1 MVTPSEGQKSQSEG
15 HKSPSGGHKSRKR
28 GRPRRNVESYVEARR
43 RKEVALADLRRLEVV
58 QAEAKLIH
66 EEAAMKRLW
75 ELIRAER
82 EAWLNWP
89 ADVASSLAATLGVG
103 TAAVE
108 IALEQAI
115 RAKLEKLEGT
125 ALAPAA

>member
-1 MVTPSEGQKSQSEG
+1 MDSAQSG
-15 HKSPSGGHKSRKR
+15 PKRRKV
-28 GRPRRNVESYVEARR
+28 GRPRAPGESYEAARR
-43 RKEVALADLRRLEVV
+43 RKEIALADLRRLEVV

-66 EEAAMKRLW
+66 EGAAMKRLF

-89 ADVASSLAATLGVG
+89 ADVAASLAASLGVG

-115 RAKLEKLEGT
+115 RAKLDKLNGT
-125 ALAPAA
+125 AMGAAA

>member
-1 MVTPSEGQKSQSEG
+1 MDRAAKAT
-15 HKSPSGGHKSRKR
+15 KR
-28 GRPRRNVESYVEARR
+28 GKVGRPRAPGESYEAARR
-43 RKEVALADLRRLEVV
+43 RKESALADLRRLEVES
-58 QAEAKLIH
+58 AEGKLIH
-66 EEAAMKRLW
+66 EGAAMKRLW

-89 ADVASSLAATLGVG
+89 ADVAASLAATLGVG

-115 RAKLEKLEGT
+115 RAKLEKLDGT
-125 ALAPAA
+125 AFGAAA